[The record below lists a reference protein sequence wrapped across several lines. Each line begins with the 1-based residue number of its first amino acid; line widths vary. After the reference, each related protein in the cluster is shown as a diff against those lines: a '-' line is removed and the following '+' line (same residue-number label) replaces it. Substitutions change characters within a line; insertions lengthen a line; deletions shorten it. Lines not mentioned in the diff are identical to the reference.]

1 MSYELKNT
9 DTLVEILD
17 RIKSEHET
25 YPESGFMADDSTNE
39 RIQDIFRDFG
49 IDDDS
54 DQIEEKFGQHGLD
67 IIRQAEKGSYEYEE
81 LKQKPENKS
90 KSKSRRRNRP

>member
-39 RIQDIFRDFG
+39 RIQDILRDYG
-49 IDDDS
+49 IDEDS
-54 DQIEEKFGQHGLD
+54 DDIEEKFGQHGLD
-67 IIRQAEKGSYEYEE
+67 IIRQAEQGSYEYKD
-81 LKQKPENKS
+81 LQQKTGI
-90 KSKSRRRNRP
+90 KSRSTRRNRP